1 MQAMAS
7 KVPEF
12 VAPFDTEI
20 VRKVTK
26 VMKSS
31 LGHGPSP
38 PPGPPSYSRTSRR
51 RWRPADADPDPH
63 GQGEWMR
70 LDVYSV
76 QVKEL
81 RSYH

>member
-38 PPGPPSYSRTSRR
+38 PPVPLLIVAHL
-51 RWRPADADPDPH
+51 ADAGDQRMLILIPMVRVNGCD
-63 GQGEWMR
+63 WMCT
-70 LDVYSV
+70 VY
-76 QVKEL
+76 
-81 RSYH
+81 R